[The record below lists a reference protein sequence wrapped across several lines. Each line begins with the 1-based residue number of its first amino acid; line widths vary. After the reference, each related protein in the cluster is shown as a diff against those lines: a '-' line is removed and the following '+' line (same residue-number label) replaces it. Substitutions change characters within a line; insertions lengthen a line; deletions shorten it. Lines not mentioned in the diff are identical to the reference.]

1 MLIKNTVV
9 FPNGSLE
16 MSVNLQACD
25 NYSNLDS
32 TRGRPHWIDQ
42 KDVSKWMLQFA
53 FAEDLCH
60 FVRWVTL
67 SWLCCCVGAWV
78 QSLRHVWRTLYI
90 PSWRIKDC
98 QLHVVVTS
106 MTLPL
111 NSPLENTSHC
121 LHLNTPNPFPCF
133 PVALSVDP
141 VAEPP
146 VTTHHHHDA
155 EIPQRWRSRFW
166 KETWGP
172 SGWTHLTKK
181 AKKN

>member
-1 MLIKNTVV
+1 MLKKNTVV

-67 SWLCCCVGAWV
+67 SWLCCCVGLGCKASGMFEEHCISQAGGSKTANFMSWWRPWPCHWEQPTWKYFTLLTLEHP
-78 QSLRHVWRTLYI
+78 QSLSLL
-90 PSWRIKDC
+90 PSSIVC
-98 QLHVVVTS
+98 
-106 MTLPL
+106 
-111 NSPLENTSHC
+111 
-121 LHLNTPNPFPCF
+121 
-133 PVALSVDP
+133 DP

-155 EIPQRWRSRFW
+155 ESRND
-166 KETWGP
+166 EEAG
-172 SGWTHLTKK
+172 SGRRLGDPLDEPI
-181 AKKN
+181 